1 MGYRDFPC
9 VIDNAETD
17 RMHDAAWNSAP
28 DVSRQ
33 DAAAEI
39 TNVFCGTQSHAFGLD
54 REHLVETFRSMFVD
68 ADDRRIEYLMLSL
81 LHPERYAY
89 LAEMQ
94 SDWVRGYARAVANGE
109 VRA

>member
-9 VIDNAETD
+9 AIDNAETD
-17 RMHDAAWNSAP
+17 RMHDGAWNSAP

-33 DAAAEI
+33 EAAAEI
-39 TNVFCGTQSHAFGLD
+39 ANVFCGTQTHAFGLD
-54 REHLVETFRSMFVD
+54 REHLVEAFRSMIVD

-81 LHPERYAY
+81 LHPERFAY

-94 SDWVRGYARAVANGE
+94 SDWARGYARAVANGE
-109 VRA
+109 VRV